1 MILDCNHCGLA
12 FTNGDR
18 WMEHDCRLGPYHEP
32 VVPFRETQSSD
43 RVRVKFNQT
52 QKGVSWEFTVEGQD
66 GEWVKEKV
74 VEMRAWCEAQ
84 VAHGVAVETA

>member
-1 MILDCNHCGLA
+1 
-12 FTNGDR
+12 
-18 WMEHDCRLGPYHEP
+18 
-32 VVPFRETQSSD
+32 
-43 RVRVKFNQT
+43 VRVKFNQT